1 MKKNRLYFGML
12 ILMLVAVII
21 WAFYNMLNVGK
32 QETSYRVSVVVENS
46 NSDRWTSLRQ
56 GLEQAARDY
65 NISLSFV
72 STGSFSTAM
81 EEMDVV
87 KKQVTNGA
95 NGIILQMNTDRAGQE
110 LEDLS
115 GQTAVLLLETDVD
128 PEGVYALV
136 APDNEEMGAALAQA
150 VQSDFG
156 DDLAGK
162 RVGILACSQS
172 QRSMQQRYTGV
183 SQGLR
188 ESGAV
193 VEWSLEGKAESIKDA
208 FYTLEQD
215 KPVDILIAL
224 GNDETEMMV
233 DFFAGDEL
241 GWRLDRCSLYGVGSS
256 EKNVYYLDKGW
267 IQTLVVPNEFNMGY
281 QSMEAIAKLNYLVV
295 DREHLYD
302 ADIQK
307 VLFPIVQ

>member
-95 NGIILQMNTDRAGQE
+95 NGIILQMNTDHAGQE

-136 APDNEEMGAALAQA
+136 APDNEEMHRRCSPISGMTLPASAWEFLRAARASAPCSSVIRGYRRDCARA
-150 VQSDFG
+150 VQLS
-156 DDLAGK
+156 
-162 RVGILACSQS
+162 
-172 QRSMQQRYTGV
+172 
-183 SQGLR
+183 
-188 ESGAV
+188 SGAWK
-193 VEWSLEGKAESIKDA
+193 ERRRASRTRSI
-208 FYTLEQD
+208 
-215 KPVDILIAL
+215 
-224 GNDETEMMV
+224 
-233 DFFAGDEL
+233 
-241 GWRLDRCSLYGVGSS
+241 R
-256 EKNVYYLDKGW
+256 
-267 IQTLVVPNEFNMGY
+267 
-281 QSMEAIAKLNYLVV
+281 
-295 DREHLYD
+295 
-302 ADIQK
+302 
-307 VLFPIVQ
+307 

>member
-1 MKKNRLYFGML
+1 M
-12 ILMLVAVII
+12 
-21 WAFYNMLNVGK
+21 
-32 QETSYRVSVVVENS
+32 VVENS

-95 NGIILQMNTDRAGQE
+95 NGIILQMNTDHAGQE

-162 RVGILACSQS
+162 RVGILACSRASAPCSSVIRGYRRDCARAVQLS
-172 QRSMQQRYTGV
+172 
-183 SQGLR
+183 
-188 ESGAV
+188 SGAWK
-193 VEWSLEGKAESIKDA
+193 ERRRASRTRSI
-208 FYTLEQD
+208 
-215 KPVDILIAL
+215 
-224 GNDETEMMV
+224 
-233 DFFAGDEL
+233 
-241 GWRLDRCSLYGVGSS
+241 R
-256 EKNVYYLDKGW
+256 
-267 IQTLVVPNEFNMGY
+267 
-281 QSMEAIAKLNYLVV
+281 
-295 DREHLYD
+295 
-302 ADIQK
+302 
-307 VLFPIVQ
+307 

>member
-95 NGIILQMNTDRAGQE
+95 NGIILEMNTDHAGQE

-156 DDLAGK
+156 DDLAEFL
-162 RVGILACSQS
+162 RAARASAPCSSVIRGYRRDCARAVQS
-172 QRSMQQRYTGV
+172 S
-183 SQGLR
+183 
-188 ESGAV
+188 SGAWK
-193 VEWSLEGKAESIKDA
+193 ERRRASRTRSI
-208 FYTLEQD
+208 
-215 KPVDILIAL
+215 
-224 GNDETEMMV
+224 
-233 DFFAGDEL
+233 
-241 GWRLDRCSLYGVGSS
+241 R
-256 EKNVYYLDKGW
+256 
-267 IQTLVVPNEFNMGY
+267 
-281 QSMEAIAKLNYLVV
+281 
-295 DREHLYD
+295 
-302 ADIQK
+302 
-307 VLFPIVQ
+307 

>member
-95 NGIILQMNTDRAGQE
+95 NGIILQMNTDHAGQE

-150 VQSDFG
+150 VHPISGMTLPASAWEFLRAARASAPCSSVIRGYRRDCARAVQS
-156 DDLAGK
+156 
-162 RVGILACSQS
+162 S
-172 QRSMQQRYTGV
+172 
-183 SQGLR
+183 
-188 ESGAV
+188 SGAWK
-193 VEWSLEGKAESIKDA
+193 ERRRASRTRSI
-208 FYTLEQD
+208 
-215 KPVDILIAL
+215 
-224 GNDETEMMV
+224 
-233 DFFAGDEL
+233 
-241 GWRLDRCSLYGVGSS
+241 R
-256 EKNVYYLDKGW
+256 
-267 IQTLVVPNEFNMGY
+267 
-281 QSMEAIAKLNYLVV
+281 
-295 DREHLYD
+295 
-302 ADIQK
+302 
-307 VLFPIVQ
+307 

>member
-1 MKKNRLYFGML
+1 
-12 ILMLVAVII
+12 
-21 WAFYNMLNVGK
+21 
-32 QETSYRVSVVVENS
+32 
-46 NSDRWTSLRQ
+46 
-56 GLEQAARDY
+56 
-65 NISLSFV
+65 
-72 STGSFSTAM
+72 M

-172 QRSMQQRYTGV
+172 QRSMQQRYTGYRRDCARAV
-183 SQGLR
+183 QSS
-188 ESGAV
+188 SGAWK
-193 VEWSLEGKAESIKDA
+193 ERRRSSRTRSI
-208 FYTLEQD
+208 
-215 KPVDILIAL
+215 
-224 GNDETEMMV
+224 
-233 DFFAGDEL
+233 
-241 GWRLDRCSLYGVGSS
+241 R
-256 EKNVYYLDKGW
+256 
-267 IQTLVVPNEFNMGY
+267 
-281 QSMEAIAKLNYLVV
+281 
-295 DREHLYD
+295 
-302 ADIQK
+302 
-307 VLFPIVQ
+307 

>member
-95 NGIILQMNTDRAGQE
+95 NGIILQMNTDRAGQD

-115 GQTAVLLLETDVD
+115 GQTAVLLLETDVLSATSRWRCARSLSISSA
-128 PEGVYALV
+128 E
-136 APDNEEMGAALAQA
+136 AQRWWMS
-150 VQSDFG
+150 VDRDFR
-156 DDLAGK
+156 LP
-162 RVGILACSQS
+162 CSQ
-172 QRSMQQRYTGV
+172 
-183 SQGLR
+183 R
-188 ESGAV
+188 E
-193 VEWSLEGKAESIKDA
+193 
-208 FYTLEQD
+208 
-215 KPVDILIAL
+215 
-224 GNDETEMMV
+224 
-233 DFFAGDEL
+233 
-241 GWRLDRCSLYGVGSS
+241 RC
-256 EKNVYYLDKGW
+256 
-267 IQTLVVPNEFNMGY
+267 
-281 QSMEAIAKLNYLVV
+281 
-295 DREHLYD
+295 
-302 ADIQK
+302 
-307 VLFPIVQ
+307 

>member
-193 VEWSLEGKAESIKDA
+193 VEWSLEGKAEIIKDITA
-208 FYTLEQD
+208 NINIRYE
-215 KPVDILIAL
+215 
-224 GNDETEMMV
+224 
-233 DFFAGDEL
+233 
-241 GWRLDRCSLYGVGSS
+241 
-256 EKNVYYLDKGW
+256 
-267 IQTLVVPNEFNMGY
+267 
-281 QSMEAIAKLNYLVV
+281 
-295 DREHLYD
+295 
-302 ADIQK
+302 
-307 VLFPIVQ
+307 